1 MSDLRPSCTPALLK
15 AGVRDVGG
23 AVPQRVVDPVF
34 IPHIVLEIAQ
44 ARAQYSP
51 WSWRAYSLTPRA
63 ALLSLFTPIARRPS
77 GIQVA
82 RRLESKRP
90 ALRMRTKIVMP
101 KSTDARSWTGRGY
114 AFGSVDG
121 LTTAHATWPSSDHA
135 VENETGASRT
145 LHASP
150 TWRRPPVRPSA
161 TGCYISPRGQY
172 ALWSGFWG
180 PRGDFSNQQHTK
192 RNRTMSEPIDPA
204 VGSGTFFTHPEV
216 LKILKETI
224 PPRLG
229 RNST

>member
-1 MSDLRPSCTPALLK
+1 MSHLRPSCTPALLK

-51 WSWRAYSLTPRA
+51 WPWRAYSLTPRA

-82 RRLESKRP
+82 RRLETKRP

-101 KSTDARSWTGRGY
+101 KSTEARSGTGRGY
-114 AFGSVDG
+114 AFGADNG
-121 LTTAHATWPSSDHA
+121 LPTAHATWPSSDHA
-135 VENETGASRT
+135 VANETGTPST

-161 TGCYISPRGQY
+161 TGCYISPRR
-172 ALWSGFWG
+172 
-180 PRGDFSNQQHTK
+180 RGTGCGRPLEAAARWIHKHTK
-192 RNRTMSEPIDPA
+192 
-204 VGSGTFFTHPEV
+204 GTEQ
-216 LKILKETI
+216 
-224 PPRLG
+224 
-229 RNST
+229 